1 MMRCQISSW
10 IVSVLVGSVISAS
23 LWGQMPDTSDPK
35 GLPLAD
41 EKQWFA
47 AVSLCQSSALR
58 KDPALLPKIEAI
70 FQYRYDTRT
79 RHGLTVNALVTIGRI
94 GGSEALALL
103 ERLET
108 ILRKPHFYSGAY
120 YREQYLPVIKARIQA
135 DLAFPQVRNS
145 EQWQQKVELF
155 LQEAELTREALQE
168 ALHKHPPRGDP
179 MVYPSRG
186 VVAVRVLLEL
196 ASEAYGNGVKEA
208 LQLFEGLALE
218 RDYPSW
224 LRYQLAPLE
233 VKQRVR
239 WLIDSLTHKRAMRF
253 VDQYE
258 LLALWQCGSVAL
270 PEILA
275 KIEELSKLNPKEEEE
290 KVRVNI
296 GLTNML
302 EVLAGYED
310 PRVEPLLE
318 RFAQAGQ
325 FKAEELLRRHRQGL
339 RGIIIFDW

>member
-1 MMRCQISSW
+1 MRYQISSRV
-10 IVSVLVGSVISAS
+10 VSGLVGSFITAL
-23 LWGQMPDTSDPK
+23 LWGQTPQTAAPK
-35 GLPLAD
+35 LSPLAD
-41 EKQWFA
+41 EEQWFA
-47 AVSLCQSSALR
+47 AISLCQSSAWR
-58 KDPALLPKIEAI
+58 KDPALLPKIEAL
-70 FQYRYDTRT
+70 FQYRFNARAQ
-79 RHGLTVNALVTIGRI
+79 HGVTVDALVAIGRI

-108 ILRKPHFYSGAY
+108 IFHKPYFLSGAY
-120 YREQYLPVIKARIQA
+120 YREHYLPVMKARIQA

-145 EQWQQKVELF
+145 EQWHQKVERF

-168 ALHKHPPRGDP
+168 ALHKHPQRGDP

-196 ASEAYGNGVKEA
+196 ASEAYAGGVKEA
-208 LQLFEGLALE
+208 LKFFEGLPLE

-239 WLIDSLTHKRAMRF
+239 WLIGSLTSKPAMRF
-253 VDQYE
+253 VDHYE
-258 LLALWQCGSVAL
+258 LLALWQCGLVAL

-275 KIEELSKLNPKEEEE
+275 KIEELSKLKPKDEEEI
-290 KVRVNI
+290 VRVNI
-296 GLTNML
+296 GLANML

-310 PRVEPLLE
+310 PRVEPILE
-318 RFAQAGQ
+318 RFAQADW
-325 FKAEELLRRHRQGL
+325 FEAEQLLRWRRQGL
-339 RGIIIFDW
+339 RGILIFDW